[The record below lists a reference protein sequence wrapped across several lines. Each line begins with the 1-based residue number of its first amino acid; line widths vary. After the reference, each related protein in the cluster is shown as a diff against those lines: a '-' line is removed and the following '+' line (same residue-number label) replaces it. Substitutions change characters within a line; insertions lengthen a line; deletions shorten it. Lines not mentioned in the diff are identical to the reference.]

1 MKKSMII
8 LFSII
13 FVAAL
18 VFAYFYFV
26 QPLSVTTQAKRS
38 VKVLDW
44 LKNPEAHPDWAG
56 IVWRAVWGCS
66 FYFPDKWFYWISVG

>member
-44 LKNPEAHPDWAG
+44 LKKPGSAPRLG
-56 IVWRAVWGCS
+56 SIVCRAVWGCS